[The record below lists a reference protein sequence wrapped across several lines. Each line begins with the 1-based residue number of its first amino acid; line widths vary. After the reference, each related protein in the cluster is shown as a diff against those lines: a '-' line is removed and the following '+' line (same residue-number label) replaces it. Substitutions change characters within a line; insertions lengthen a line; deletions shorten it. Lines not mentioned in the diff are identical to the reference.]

1 MPGTLRAPAPGA
13 KPAQAFSFDYSTAVE
28 DMKQLE
34 ALEEEEALLAT
45 LQGTPANATVM
56 PKGAYDSED
65 FWDTRSKL
73 A

>member
-1 MPGTLRAPAPGA
+1 M
-13 KPAQAFSFDYSTAVE
+13 
-28 DMKQLE
+28 
-34 ALEEEEALLAT
+34 LAT
-45 LQGTPANATVM
+45 ARSASIKVIASLSLLQGTPANATVM